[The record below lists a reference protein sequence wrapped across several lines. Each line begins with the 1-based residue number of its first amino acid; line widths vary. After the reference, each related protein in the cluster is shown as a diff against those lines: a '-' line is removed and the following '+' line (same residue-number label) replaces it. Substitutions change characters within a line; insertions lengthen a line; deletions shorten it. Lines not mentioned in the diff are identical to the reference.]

1 MLVINEQEAT
11 NETSTY
17 NPRKSKERI
26 SIYCSSGPTPGR
38 KKTKGLKAA
47 HPGITLMQTVVIYLK
62 LCKNIL

>member
-1 MLVINEQEAT
+1 MQVINEQEAT

-26 SIYCSSGPTPGR
+26 PLYCTSGATPGR

-47 HPGITLMQTVVIYLK
+47 HPGITLMQTIVIYLK
-62 LCKNIL
+62 ICKNLL